1 MDVPPP
7 PSVGAWIPLHLWES
21 GHQGTPLCQ
30 RESGR
35 SAPLSVGK
43 WTSHPLICGRVEVSL
58 RPSVGEWTSR
68 HASPSVGK
76 WTLPPP
82 FHLWKKE
89 RPAPPSVAKGDIPP
103 VIKREKGP
111 PASPPRR
118 DSGRIRLGHLP
129 ITESRVWSECPR
141 PL

>member
-43 WTSHPLICGRVEVSL
+43 WTSHPPHLWEGGGLAPAISGRVDVKARLSI
-58 RPSVGEWTSR
+58 SR
-68 HASPSVGK
+68 KVD
-76 WTLPPP
+76 PPP
-82 FHLWKKE
+82 FHLRKKE
-89 RPAPPSVAKGDIPP
+89 RPAPPSVAEGDIPP
-103 VIKREKGP
+103 AIKREKGP